1 MKNRYEKLTFEQL
14 RGANWAFQLVRTS
27 PRING
32 GALELID
39 SLIAESLEEIKKR
52 AEFPQPSIREEDV
65 KHD

>member
-14 RGANWAFQLVRTS
+14 RGANWAFSLVRTS

-39 SLIAESLEEIKKR
+39 SLIYESMEELKKR
-52 AEFPQPSIREEDV
+52 PEHPHPSIREEDV
-65 KHD
+65 NP